1 MQHSGS
7 NGQNDNHNQEIT
19 VQVGTRGDDK
29 GEEER
34 SEVEEMIPMSKRI
47 GIWC

>member
-7 NGQNDNHNQEIT
+7 NGQNDALNQETT

-29 GEEER
+29 GGEER
-34 SEVEEMIPMSKRI
+34 SEVEEMRPSHRTQP
-47 GIWC
+47 